1 MKTFKKIPWEIEK
14 HSKPILDSVYKI
26 HTTLG
31 PGLLES
37 VYEMCLAHEL
47 AKRGIKCERQVPL
60 PVIYDNIKM
69 EGGFRV
75 DVLVENCVIVEL
87 KSIDLLLPVHESQV
101 LTYLKLS
108 NLRLG
113 FLLNFNVPSMKRG
126 IKRLVL

>member
-1 MKTFKKIPWEIEK
+1 MKNIQKIPWEIEK
-14 HSKPILDSVYKI
+14 YSRPILDSVYKI
-26 HTTLG
+26 HTILG

-47 AKRGIKCERQVPL
+47 SKSGVKSERQVPL
-60 PVIYDNIKM
+60 PVVYDNLKM

-75 DVLVENCVIVEL
+75 DVLVESCIIVEL
-87 KSIDLLLPVHESQV
+87 KSVDLLLPVHESQV
-101 LTYLKLS
+101 LTYLKIS
-108 NLRLG
+108 KLRLG